1 MNNTRHNSDA
11 NVPEAI
17 TPQGGRGELGR
28 TWTPG
33 DAQGISNRPGDA
45 PLRADAD
52 DDEDVDEDDE
62 DEDFDEDEDEADE
75 DEEGVD
81 GEDGEDGE
89 DEDEE

>member
-1 MNNTRHNSDA
+1 MNNPRHNPDA

-17 TPQGGRGELGR
+17 TPQGDRGELGR

-52 DDEDVDEDDE
+52 DDEDVDDEDDEDEDE

-75 DEEGVD
+75 DEEG
-81 GEDGEDGE
+81 EDGEN
-89 DEDEE
+89 EDEE